1 MRQLIINTID
11 NPLLLLSNGRRPR
24 KWRWDIVYMPFLSD
38 DLVLNIRSRR
48 TLFPKAFTE
57 KCSFVACSLRSP
69 LRVFLDLRSR
79 FHDVPAH
86 MRLLLLSSLV
96 RASRNPSCKRP
107 FLQLRARHP
116 TSPNLSL
123 LRRPYPTC
131 SERARSFISNSVV
144 FLILFQIQ

>member
-1 MRQLIINTID
+1 MPFQAPTLARSSIA
-11 NPLLLLSNGRRPR
+11 LLGYICSALSSLSNHLA
-24 KWRWDIVYMPFLSD
+24 V
-38 DLVLNIRSRR
+38 NIRYRR

-86 MRLLLLSSLV
+86 MRLLLLASIT

-107 FLQLRARHP
+107 SLQLRARHP
-116 TSPNLSL
+116 TSPYHFAPALGPTPL
-123 LRRPYPTC
+123 LGAGEELTALHLRTLLK
-131 SERARSFISNSVV
+131 V
-144 FLILFQIQ
+144 LFQWDHNLVHG